1 MSEQP
6 NETEYLS
13 ANEAAK
19 ILGVAKRTVQL
30 YGQQGKV
37 VTAAGIDSR
46 NQACVLYHAGDLE
59 RFRFERAQPP
69 KKRDI
74 VVSEAPRKPARKPD
88 ALQTTQGAMIPQVGI
103 IEKAAPPAT
112 RPWMALDEAE
122 RYIGLSRKLLLG
134 LIRTGKLPA
143 LEDHVKADRW
153 RVHRED
159 LEALRGVRSE

>member
-1 MSEQP
+1 MSET
-6 NETEYLS
+6 NEAEYLS

-19 ILGVAKRTVQL
+19 ILGVAKRTIQL
-30 YGQQGKV
+30 YGQQGKI

-69 KKRDI
+69 KKRD
-74 VVSEAPRKPARKPD
+74 VVLSERKPARKPD
-88 ALQTTQGAMIPQVGI
+88 ALQTTQGAMIPQVGT
-103 IEKAAPPAT
+103 IENTAPPAT

-122 RYIGLSRKLLLG
+122 RHSGLSRKLLLE

-143 LEDHVKADRW
+143 LEDRVKADRW
-153 RVHRED
+153 RIHRED
-159 LEALRGVRSE
+159 LEALRGVRL